1 MTFPRRPLPR
11 KWRIFNRVVLLVL
24 ALSAL
29 LQCGRCALRDSG
41 GEGSMENL
49 AESRVETL
57 PEREL
62 SDSASAPFL
71 GNAVREI
78 NLEHVYAQRDTGLAH
93 MMDTFLRRYRPQDAL
108 YLAVDPGTNEIVA
121 WGERKDDAV
130 QIEPDYLSRATF
142 PAASL
147 AKTVTIA
154 AAFDSKRYA
163 THSEIPMIGRAHTLY
178 RQQLKVPESY
188 RGPVVPVHEAYA
200 KSYNPPIA
208 IIGMNVGAKKLKAA
222 ADKLGFNRNFP
233 GNVPEKSRYNP
244 PDSGYAL
251 AEVASGFTQDVTL
264 SPLQAAG
271 IVRAILQGKPLE
283 IPWERNGAAGHAPKI
298 PVKLDVESFSK
309 NAYQGMRL
317 SMISTAT
324 VGTAKKQMSTR
335 NISRKFFSDLDIGG
349 KTGSLDGEDPKGR
362 YDWFMGF
369 AKSRTNPDKAIV
381 IVVMQVHGQ
390 MRTQTSTQIAALLV
404 NYWAKEK

>member
-1 MTFPRRPLPR
+1 MTFPRPLPR
-11 KWRIFNRVVLLVL
+11 RWRLFNRAVLLVL
-24 ALSAL
+24 ALAAL
-29 LQCGRCALRDSG
+29 LHCGRCAFRDSDV
-41 GEGSMENL
+41 EGSTENL
-49 AESRVETL
+49 ATDRSELL

-62 SDSASAPFL
+62 SDSARAPFL

-78 NLEHVYAQRDTGLAH
+78 NLEHVHAQRDTGLAH
-93 MMDTFLRRYRPQDAL
+93 LMDTFLRRYRPQDAL
-108 YLAVDPGTNEIVA
+108 YLAVDPKTNEIVA
-121 WGERKDDAV
+121 WGERKENAI
-130 QIEPDYLSRATF
+130 QTEPDYLSRATF

-163 THSEIPMIGRAHTLY
+163 TSSEIPMIGRAHTLY
-178 RQQLKVPESY
+178 RQQLRVPENY

-208 IIGMNVGAKKLKAA
+208 LIGMNVGAKRLKAA
-222 ADKLGFNRNFP
+222 AEKLGFNRNFP
-233 GNVPEKSRYNP
+233 GSVPEASRYNP

-264 SPLQAAG
+264 SPLQAAA

-298 PVKLDVESFSK
+298 PVKLDLEGLSE
-309 NAYQGMRL
+309 NAYRGLRL

-335 NISRKFFSDLDIGG
+335 NISRRFFSDLDIGG

-369 AKSRTNPDKAIV
+369 AQSKTNPDKAIV
-381 IVVMQVHGQ
+381 LVVMQVHGQ

>member
-1 MTFPRRPLPR
+1 MTFPRPLPR
-11 KWRIFNRVVLLVL
+11 RWRLFNRTVLLVL
-24 ALSAL
+24 ALAAL
-29 LQCGRCALRDSG
+29 LHCGRCAFRDSDV
-41 GEGSMENL
+41 EGSTENL
-49 AESRVETL
+49 ATDRSELL

-62 SDSASAPFL
+62 SDSARAPFL

-78 NLEHVYAQRDTGLAH
+78 NLEHVHAQRDTGLAH
-93 MMDTFLRRYRPQDAL
+93 LMDTFLRRYRPQDAL
-108 YLAVDPGTNEIVA
+108 YLAVDPKTNEIVA
-121 WGERKDDAV
+121 WGERKENAI
-130 QIEPDYLSRATF
+130 QTEPDYLSRATF

-163 THSEIPMIGRAHTLY
+163 TSSEIPMIGRAHTLY
-178 RQQLKVPESY
+178 RQQLRVPENY

-208 IIGMNVGAKKLKAA
+208 LIGMNIGAKRLKAA
-222 ADKLGFNRNFP
+222 AEKLGFNRNFP
-233 GNVPEKSRYNP
+233 GSVPEASRYNP

-264 SPLQAAG
+264 SPLQAAA

-283 IPWERNGAAGHAPKI
+283 IPWERSGAAGHAPKI
-298 PVKLDVESFSK
+298 PVKLDLEGLSE
-309 NAYQGMRL
+309 NAYRGLRL

-335 NISRKFFSDLDIGG
+335 NISRRFFSDLDIGG

-369 AKSRTNPDKAIV
+369 AQSKTNPDKAIV
-381 IVVMQVHGQ
+381 LVVMQVHGQ

>member
-1 MTFPRRPLPR
+1 MTFPKPLPR
-11 KWRIFNRVVLLVL
+11 KWRLFNRAVLTVL
-24 ALSAL
+24 ALAGL
-29 LQCGRCALRDSG
+29 LQCGRCAFRDSD
-41 GEGSMENL
+41 
-49 AESRVETL
+49 VEDSDGRPGKTQEEIL

-71 GNAVREI
+71 GGAIREI
-78 NLEHVYAQRDTGLAH
+78 NLEHVYAQKDTGLAH
-93 MMDTFLRRYRPQDAL
+93 LMDTFLRRYRPQDAL
-108 YLAVDPGTNEIVA
+108 YLAVDPATNEIVA
-121 WGERKDDAV
+121 WGERKENTV

-147 AKTVTIA
+147 SKTVTIA

-178 RQQLKVPESY
+178 RKQLNVPENY

-208 IIGMNVGAKKLKAA
+208 LIGIDVGAKRLKDAA
-222 ADKLGFNRNFP
+222 KKLGFNRNFP
-233 GNVPEKSRYNP
+233 GNIPERSRYAP

-271 IVRAILQGKPLE
+271 IVRAILRKEPFE
-283 IPWERNGAAGHAPKI
+283 IPWERNGAAGHAPKS
-298 PVKLDVESFSK
+298 PVKLDVGKFSE
-309 NAYQGMRL
+309 NAYRGLRL

-324 VGTAKKQMSTR
+324 VGTARKQMSTR
-335 NISRKFFSDLDIGG
+335 NISRKFFADLDIGG
-349 KTGSLDGEDPKGR
+349 KTGSLDGESPKGR

-369 AKSRTNPDKAIV
+369 AQNKAKPDKAII
-381 IVVMQVHGQ
+381 IVVMQAHGQ
-390 MRTQTSTQIAALLV
+390 MRTQTSTQIAALLI

>member
-1 MTFPRRPLPR
+1 MTFPRPLPR
-11 KWRIFNRVVLLVL
+11 KWRLFNRAALLVL
-24 ALSAL
+24 ALAGII
-29 LQCGRCALRDSG
+29 QCGRCALRDSD
-41 GEGSMENL
+41 GENF
-49 AESRVETL
+49 AEHFAETPKESL

-93 MMDTFLRRYRPQDAL
+93 LMDTFLRRYRPQDAL
-108 YLAVDPGTNEIVA
+108 YLAVDPRTNEIVA
-121 WGERKDDAV
+121 WGERKENAV
-130 QIEPDYLSRATF
+130 QTEPDYLSRATF

-147 AKTVTIA
+147 SKTVTIA

-178 RQQLKVPESY
+178 RQQLKIPENY
-188 RGPVVPVHEAYA
+188 RGPVVPVHEAFA

-208 IIGMNVGAKKLKAA
+208 LVGMNVGAKRLKDAA
-222 ADKLGFNRNFP
+222 GKLGFNRNFP
-233 GNVPEKSRYNP
+233 GNVPERSAYSP

-271 IVRAILQGKPLE
+271 IVRAILQKKPFE
-283 IPWERNGAAGHAPKI
+283 IPWERNGATGYAPKN
-298 PVKLDVESFSK
+298 PVKLDGEKFSE
-309 NAYQGMRL
+309 NAYRGLRL

-324 VGTAKKQMSTR
+324 VGTARKQMSTR
-335 NISRKFFSDLDIGG
+335 NISRKFFADLDIGG
-349 KTGSLDGEDPKGR
+349 KTGSLDGESPKGR

-369 AKSRTNPDKAIV
+369 AQSKANPDKAIV

-390 MRTQTSTQIAALLV
+390 MRTQTSTQIASLLI